1 VSETTAATTTTT
13 TTDPDATASPPP
25 AATGGGPDGGGD
37 GTSAKRGG
45 NQLFRNAYALMLNT
59 GVSAVLGLGYWLI
72 AARYYSEDAVGQGS
86 AAIAAMKFLA
96 GLTAVTLTGALA
108 RFIPVSGRRTG
119 RLIFGTYAGSSAIV
133 ALAAAVF
140 LLTLDFWGPSY
151 RFLHGP
157 VNGLGFI
164 AAVIGWSLLTLQDGV
179 LTGLRSAVWVPV
191 GNTVFSAAK
200 LALLVCIA
208 AAVPTA
214 GVFVSWVAAIALSV
228 VPLGWL
234 VFRRLV
240 PRHVKATEGAA
251 DPPRPRVMGRF
262 VAGDAT
268 GSFFA
273 LAVVYLVPVIV
284 ASQISSEDNAYFYIT
299 MTIGGTI
306 DLLAINMGSSLT
318 VEGAH
323 DPSRISENCR
333 AALRRMAKIMVP
345 IAVFMVVFA
354 PQILGVFGEGY
365 AQEGAPLLRLLAL
378 CSLTR
383 VLIEVYFGILRA
395 QSRTG
400 LLAFLQGLLCVL
412 VLGLTLALLGPL
424 GITGAGWAELGS
436 LLVIAA
442 ASLIGLRRLI
452 AGAPDAVPPD
462 PGAARDEPAD
472 AVPVPSTPSGP
483 SPVPAGTPEPA
494 VTTAA
499 GEDLE
504 IVYGTRWARAAALDG
519 DTLQLGVRLD
529 FDHPERRPY
538 VTPPQGTALPQP
550 PAAPRAE
557 KTLAPAVTA
566 ARATAP
572 TGPAI
577 AAVPAGPATPAPKT
591 AERPS
596 AGPETP
602 GRPPAQSPP
611 AGRLR
616 GRARLLELGVW
627 GLLLCALGLYWL
639 PLRGLDDASL
649 DAMNGLGLV
658 SVLPPAT
665 LAGAALLVLAF
676 AAGLWLRA
684 PRPWLLVAVLLATVV
699 SLHAVPAVLEEQ
711 PRFATAWQHAGFID
725 YIGRTGDA
733 APDMDARFSWPG
745 FFAAVTFVTNACG
758 ITDLTEVLRWWPL
771 AVQLLYLAPLMLLLR
786 AVRAGRRAKWCAA
799 WLFALSGWVGQDY
812 FSPQSVNYLIY
823 LMFVAVLLVWFRTP
837 GQPAGRLVPGEAEVP
852 PVGRTERALLLA
864 LLVGLFAASVVSHQL
879 TPFVMLGVL
888 TVLVLARRSTPRGLP
903 LLCGVLLV
911 GWICFL
917 AEPYWSGHF
926 DELFGG
932 MGSLGGNVSSSVSGR
947 IEGGSTVHKLVL
959 YARVALAGG
968 VMALAAF
975 GWLRRRWAGIG
986 DRALLVL
993 LTVPF
998 LGFGMQS
1005 YGGEMALRV
1014 FLFALPGACVLGA
1027 LAIFPRRSSDR
1038 GWRGPAAALL
1048 AGWVL
1053 IGGFLV
1059 ARWGNESF
1067 ERVRTGEV
1075 AAMEYVYEHDKP
1087 TARLV
1092 WLSTDPVDDVT
1103 PSLPWNARDMERVK
1117 YVPVLAPRDPVL
1129 VGPLV
1134 KALQDAG
1141 PNSYLM
1147 VSRGQNAYLQLD
1159 AGFSATW
1166 PDKLLRSLDA
1176 RPELRPVLRD
1186 GDATLYELREQPAD
1200 WPVEK
1205 PRPGRVFPVVTWN
1218 GWTAA
1223 GVPAGVSLLVLLG
1236 ARELARAAVPEVMR
1250 RRGMRISLLAA
1261 VPLVAVFLVATVVR
1275 FLTLS

>member
-1 VSETTAATTTTT
+1 
-13 TTDPDATASPPP
+13 
-25 AATGGGPDGGGD
+25 
-37 GTSAKRGG
+37 
-45 NQLFRNAYALMLNT
+45 MLNT
-59 GVSAVLGLGYWLI
+59 GVSAVLGLGYWLV
-72 AARYYSEDAVGQGS
+72 AARYYTEDAVGQGS

-133 ALAAAVF
+133 AFAAAVF
-140 LLTLDFWGPSY
+140 LLTLGLWGPSY
-151 RFLHGP
+151 SFLHGT

-179 LTGLRSAVWVPV
+179 LTGLRKAVWVPV

-200 LALLVCIA
+200 LALLVGLA

-214 GVFVSWVAAIALSV
+214 GVFVSWVAAIGLSV

-240 PRHVKATEGAA
+240 PRHVKATAGAG
-251 DPPRPRVMGRF
+251 DPPTGRQMGRF

-284 ASQISSEDNAYFYIT
+284 ASQISATDNAYFYIT

-323 DPSRISENCR
+323 DPGRIAENCR
-333 AALRRMAKIMVP
+333 AALRRMARIMVP
-345 IAVFMVVFA
+345 ITLFMGVFA
-354 PQILGVFGEGY
+354 PQILGVFGDGY

-383 VLIEVYFGILRA
+383 VLIEVYFGVLRA

-400 LLAFLQGLLCVL
+400 LLAFLQGLLCLL
-412 VLGLTLALLGPL
+412 VLGSTLALLGPL

-436 LLVIAA
+436 LVVIAVVA
-442 ASLIGLRRLI
+442 VFGLRRLVT
-452 AGAPDAVPPD
+452 APAAAPPEGDAHEAEEAHE
-462 PGAARDEPAD
+462 AAAASEPA
-472 AVPVPSTPSGP
+472 
-483 SPVPAGTPEPA
+483 PEQTA
-494 VTTAA
+494 AA

-504 IVYGTRWARAAALDG
+504 IVYGTRWARAAALDS
-519 DTLQLGVRLD
+519 DTLQLGVHLD
-529 FDHPERRPY
+529 FDHPERRPW
-538 VTPPQGTALPQP
+538 VTPPKGTAVPELP
-550 PAAPRAE
+550 APRAE
-557 KTLAPAVTA
+557 KSLAAAAPASPPPA
-566 ARATAP
+566 S
-572 TGPAI
+572 GP
-577 AAVPAGPATPAPKT
+577 PAQTPPEAPATPDAP
-591 AERPS
+591 
-596 AGPETP
+596 G
-602 GRPPAQSPP
+602 GR
-611 AGRLR
+611 
-616 GRARLLELGVW
+616 RARLLELGVW
-627 GLLLCALGLYWL
+627 GMLLGALALYWL
-639 PLRGLDDASL
+639 PLTGMDDASL
-649 DAMNGLGLV
+649 DAMNGLGLI

-665 LAGAALLVLAF
+665 LAGAALLVVAF
-676 AAGLWLRA
+676 AAGLWLGA
-684 PRPWLLVAVLLATVV
+684 PRRWLLLAVLLATVV

-745 FFAAVTFVTNACG
+745 FFAAVTFVTRAIG
-758 ITDLTEVLRWWPL
+758 LTDLTEVLRWWPL
-771 AVQLLYLAPLMLLLR
+771 AVELLYLAPLMLLLR
-786 AVRAGRRAKWCAA
+786 AVRAGWRAKWCAV
-799 WLFALSGWVGQDY
+799 WMFALCGWVGQDY
-812 FSPQSVNYLIY
+812 FSPQSLNYLIY
-823 LMFVAVLLVWFRTP
+823 LLFAAVLLVWFRSP
-837 GQPAGRLVPGEAEVP
+837 GAPRGKLLPGEAEVP
-852 PVGRTERALLLA
+852 PTGRTDRAVLLA
-864 LLVGLFAASVVSHQL
+864 LLVALFAASVVSHQL

-888 TVLVLARRSTPRGLP
+888 TVLVLVRRSTPLGLP
-903 LLCGVLLV
+903 LLCGVLLI
-911 GWICFL
+911 GWICYL

-959 YARVALAGG
+959 YVRVALAGG
-968 VMALAAF
+968 VMMLAAA
-975 GWLRRRWAGIG
+975 GWLRRRWAGFS
-986 DRALLVL
+986 DLALLVL
-993 LTVPF
+993 LVVPF

-1014 FLFALPGACVLGA
+1014 FLFALPGAAVLGA
-1027 LAIFPRRSSDR
+1027 LALFPRSSSDR

-1053 IGGFLV
+1053 IAGFLV
-1059 ARWGNESF
+1059 ARWGNEPF

-1075 AAMEYVYEHDKP
+1075 AAMEYVYAHDKP

-1092 WLSTDPVDDVT
+1092 WLSTDPVNDVT
-1103 PSLPWNARDMERVK
+1103 PSLPWNARDMERVS

-1129 VGPLV
+1129 VDPLV
-1134 KALQDAG
+1134 EALQDAG
-1141 PNSYLM
+1141 PNAYLM

-1159 AGFSATW
+1159 AGFSRTW

-1176 RPELRPVLRD
+1176 RTELRPVVRNE
-1186 GDATLYELREQPAD
+1186 DATVYELSEQPAG
-1200 WPVEK
+1200 WEAPE

-1218 GWTAA
+1218 TWTAA
-1223 GVPAGVSLLVLLG
+1223 GVLAGVSLLVLLG
-1236 ARELARAAVPEVMR
+1236 ARELARVTLPEARR
-1250 RRGMRISLLAA
+1250 RRGMRWSLVAAAPLLLVFLAA
-1261 VPLVAVFLVATVVR
+1261 TVIR